1 MNLAL
6 LCSPGGGCGEA
17 VLIVVIKAAGGGAP
31 GEGGWG
37 ARAGKAAAPSL
48 ARSLAGGPG
57 RRAGRCWLLS
67 NDFFSNWRRTA
78 ALMDGAAL
86 GALAAPAPRSIR
98 LANTA
103 GPSSPALCGPRY
115 CRGAPISCPL
125 TLSHLGFARCLETNS
140 PNALTHHPPSLNIPF
155 PYSFWDPRAPAP
167 PLHALFCLSSIA
179 TSVYPTFLDTLSSS
193 ALPRVCQLSQEELEG

>member
-17 VLIVVIKAAGGGAP
+17 VLIVVIRAGGGGAP
-31 GEGGWG
+31 GAGAGERGGG
-37 ARAGKAAAPSL
+37 RRPAVPSL

-86 GALAAPAPRSIR
+86 CALVAPAPRSIL
-98 LANTA
+98 LATTA
-103 GPSSPALCGPRY
+103 GSSSPRPLWSELPLGP
-115 CRGAPISCPL
+115 PIV
-125 TLSHLGFARCLETNS
+125 
-140 PNALTHHPPSLNIPF
+140 PPH
-155 PYSFWDPRAPAP
+155 RAPHTASAP
-167 PLHALFCLSSIA
+167 PGAAPASQ
-179 TSVYPTFLDTLSSS
+179 DTLPP
-193 ALPRVCQLSQEELEG
+193 LPDSPSPSVFTPRPAA

>member
-17 VLIVVIKAAGGGAP
+17 VLIVVIRAAGGGAP
-31 GEGGWG
+31 GAGGWG
-37 ARAGKAAAPSL
+37 ARAGEAAAPLL

-86 GALAAPAPRSIR
+86 GALSAPAPRSIR

-103 GPSSPALCGPRY
+103 GPSSPALCGPRC
-115 CRGAPISCPL
+115 CRGPQSPSPLPCTALALLRASRLPFKRPHPLLTISEHPIPL
-125 TLSHLGFARCLETNS
+125 PLR
-140 PNALTHHPPSLNIPF
+140 
-155 PYSFWDPRAPAP
+155 DPRALAP
-167 PLHALFCLSSIA
+167 LSRH
-179 TSVYPTFLDTLSSS
+179 SS
-193 ALPRVCQLSQEELEG
+193 ARLQSPPPCPPPS